1 MPASAK
7 ATINHRVHYSQSVDD
22 VVKHDREYVDDSRV
36 QVILL
41 NGSYPAH
48 PMSPYGSD
56 APYYKLIAK
65 SVLQIYPGIP
75 VGPSIT
81 TFMLEDI

>member
-7 ATINHRVHYSQSVDD
+7 ATINHRVHYSQTVDA
-22 VVKHDREYVDDSRV
+22 VVRHDREAVGDSRV
-36 QVILL
+36 QVVLL

-48 PMSPYGSD
+48 PVSPFGAD

-65 SVLQIYPGIP
+65 SVLQIYHGIP
-75 VGPSIT
+75 VGPGET
-81 TFMLEDI
+81 E